1 MHAHLY
7 VVSAPLELL
16 DSINFPAFFVGTFAF
31 EVVVLLVEVPE
42 LEEVPESLVISANT
56 SADG

>member
-31 EVVVLLVEVPE
+31 VLLVEVPE